1 MSHYHDPEKDLR
13 SQINRATA
21 MSGCLRQIVWTNPF
35 MRTDSKIKIYK
46 TCIRPIMTYGIEIR
60 EETNKT
66 KSMLRVAEMKNL
78 RTIMGKTRRDRIRNT
93 NIRQQCGIQDVVRWG
108 RQRKRQWFAHV
119 KRMEENRLPRIALE
133 GKPMGKRQ
141 PGRPPKRWKDSWQ
154 SISQEL
160 LQRQP

>member
-1 MSHYHDPEKDLR
+1 M
-13 SQINRATA
+13 
-21 MSGCLRQIVWTNPF
+21 G
-35 MRTDSKIKIYK
+35 TDSKIKIYK

-119 KRMEENRLPRIALE
+119 KRMEENRLPRVGLE
-133 GKPMGKRQ
+133 EIHENPWVPSR
-141 PGRPPKRWKDSWQ
+141 
-154 SISQEL
+154 ET
-160 LQRQP
+160 